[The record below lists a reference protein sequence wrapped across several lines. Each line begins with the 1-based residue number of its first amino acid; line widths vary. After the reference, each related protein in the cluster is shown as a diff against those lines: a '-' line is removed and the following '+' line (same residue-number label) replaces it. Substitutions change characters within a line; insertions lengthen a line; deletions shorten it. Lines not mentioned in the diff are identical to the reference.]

1 MNIYGDCAALWAR
14 HARKGNETA
23 NNQKK
28 EAANETENLT
38 F

>member
-1 MNIYGDCAALWAR
+1 MNIHADCLALWAR

-28 EAANETENLT
+28 EAADESEKVT